1 MTPTPV
7 VDLESPNLDVLAED
21 CASDTIV
28 DETSTSA
35 ARASGVRCVVRFR
48 PFTVKL
54 EGSRNSHLP
63 SPAQASLHLTQCG
76 RVERQ

>member
-28 DETSTSA
+28 DETSTGA
-35 ARASGVRCVVRFR
+35 AKASGVRCVVRFR
-48 PFTVKL
+48 PFTV
-54 EGSRNSHLP
+54 N
-63 SPAQASLHLTQCG
+63 
-76 RVERQ
+76 